1 MEGGKVVVCQPALH
15 IAEISALLLPHTH
28 LIGHRGKADTLS
40 SRGETEKLSRRIVPE
55 ELQAVN
61 KMVGV

>member
-1 MEGGKVVVCQPALH
+1 MVCQCALH

-28 LIGHRGKADTLS
+28 LIGRRGREDTIS